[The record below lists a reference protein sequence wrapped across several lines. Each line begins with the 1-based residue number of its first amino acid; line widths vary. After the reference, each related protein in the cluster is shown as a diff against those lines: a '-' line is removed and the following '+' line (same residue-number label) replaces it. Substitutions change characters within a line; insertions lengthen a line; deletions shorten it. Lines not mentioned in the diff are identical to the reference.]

1 VIEPPLSIRNP
12 VVTRRRVTRP
22 VAAGI
27 VAGSFA
33 AGGLLG
39 VITGNGS
46 GAGGVATEVPAAIED
61 DLEIDEDLA
70 IDEEPPGEEYR
81 GLLLPDVLIPDPNK
95 GEVTVRALVDDA
107 VSAEVAGAP
116 VEIVDGAIAATVPA
130 IGASISVA
138 ITMADGTREVRDLPL
153 GSTVPA
159 TSYPYTSAV
168 HISARGWA
176 DATLREQVLS
186 LVRSGAIN
194 AVQLDIKDE
203 SGEVGYLSNVELA
216 RVSGAVRPHYDPA
229 TALAELHGL
238 GVRVIGRVVCFLD
251 PVVGGWAW
259 QNGKPDMVVQN
270 ADGLTPLA
278 NNYGS
283 AAFTNLADPE
293 VQQYLID
300 LSVEAAELG
309 FDDILYDYIR
319 RPEGSLDS
327 MRFPGLEVS
336 PIVEV
341 ARFVRES
348 AVALAPHD
356 VDFGVSVFGIAATR
370 PNQIAQDIR
379 LMAPYVDYVAPMV
392 YPSHWGPGEYGVA
405 NPNGQPGDIV
415 ERSLVDFHRVT
426 AGTDTAVVPWL
437 QAFSSRGVT
446 YGAAE
451 IKAQVDAA
459 DRVGSSGF
467 LLWNSGSK
475 YDNAAVNALR

>member
-1 VIEPPLSIRNP
+1 
-12 VVTRRRVTRP
+12 
-22 VAAGI
+22 
-27 VAGSFA
+27 
-33 AGGLLG
+33 
-39 VITGNGS
+39 
-46 GAGGVATEVPAAIED
+46 
-61 DLEIDEDLA
+61 
-70 IDEEPPGEEYR
+70 
-81 GLLLPDVLIPDPNK
+81 
-95 GEVTVRALVDDA
+95 
-107 VSAEVAGAP
+107 
-116 VEIVDGAIAATVPA
+116 
-130 IGASISVA
+130 
-138 ITMADGTREVRDLPL
+138 
-153 GSTVPA
+153 
-159 TSYPYTSAV
+159 
-168 HISARGWA
+168 
-176 DATLREQVLS
+176 
-186 LVRSGAIN
+186 
-194 AVQLDIKDE
+194 
-203 SGEVGYLSNVELA
+203 
-216 RVSGAVRPHYDPA
+216 
-229 TALAELHGL
+229 
-238 GVRVIGRVVCFLD
+238 
-251 PVVGGWAW
+251 
-259 QNGKPDMVVQN
+259 VVQN

-283 AAFTNLADPE
+283 AAFTNLANPE

-319 RPEGSLDS
+319 RPEGKLDS
-327 MRFPGLEVS
+327 MRFPGLEGS

-348 AVALAPHD
+348 AVALAPHH

-415 ERSLVDFHRVT
+415 ERSLADFHRVT

-437 QAFSSRGVT
+437 QAFNSRGVT
-446 YGAAE
+446 YGPAE

-475 YDNAAVNALR
+475 YDANAVNQLR